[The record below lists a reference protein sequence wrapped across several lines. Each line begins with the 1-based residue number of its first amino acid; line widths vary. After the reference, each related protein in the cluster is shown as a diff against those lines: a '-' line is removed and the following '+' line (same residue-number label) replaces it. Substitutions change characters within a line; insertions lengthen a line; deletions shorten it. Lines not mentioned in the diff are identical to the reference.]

1 MKVKSFSA
9 IVMVGVRCRKS
20 GMLWRSTMFYARMM
34 MVVVVPTMEEVLDA
48 GSSVEETKSVEGEK
62 IANLGHSIPRP

>member
-1 MKVKSFSA
+1 
-9 IVMVGVRCRKS
+9 
-20 GMLWRSTMFYARMM
+20 

-62 IANLGHSIPRP
+62 NANLGHSISRP